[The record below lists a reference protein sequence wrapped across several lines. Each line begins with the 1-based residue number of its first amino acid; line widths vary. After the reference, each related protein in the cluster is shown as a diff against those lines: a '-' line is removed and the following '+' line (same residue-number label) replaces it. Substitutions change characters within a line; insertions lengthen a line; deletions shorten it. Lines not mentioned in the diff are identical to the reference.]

1 MSDGDMLSKYERE
14 NLLLKL
20 EKEFAFAGARI
31 PAVVEADG
39 ERIPLRDLVFRMSK
53 KRGQLTPA
61 DQEVVDR
68 LVSVVRRKRKEVVS
82 RISREELTVAEA
94 KDLFGTATGLDRALD
109 ALYNAPLPEPSL
121 AEASRK
127 AKLEDGR
134 RWMDLVKKVYNSE
147 DRRKRDG

>member
-20 EKEFAFAGARI
+20 EKEFAYAGARI

-39 ERIPLRDLVFRMSK
+39 ERIRLRDLVFRMSK

-61 DQEVVDR
+61 DLEEVEQAI
-68 LVSVVRRKRKEVVS
+68 SVVRRKRKEIVL
-82 RISREELTVAEA
+82 RISRDGMTVAEA
-94 KDLFGTATGLDRALD
+94 KELFGTATGLDRALD
-109 ALYNAPLPEPSL
+109 ALYNAPLPKPSL
-121 AEASRK
+121 AEESRK

-134 RWMDLVKKVYNSE
+134 RWMELVKRVYGRE
-147 DRRKRDG
+147 DRRKRD